1 MERIELSSS
10 RCKREVLPLNDIP
23 TNWYQRMESNHL
35 LRAYQTR
42 AQPESFAG
50 MEVSA
55 RIELASQRYKCC
67 ASPAMLADHK
77 SLEPRPRIER
87 GSHLY
92 QRCTLPL
99 SYQGW
104 SQGGESNSGRS
115 VTSALLSTE
124 LPGNGAS
131 DRIRTGVYCMARS
144 NLAAGRHPQEFGA
157 ECEIEL
163 TSGFGRPSPHWTN
176 PAW

>member
-1 MERIELSSS
+1 MNSRGWSHNPTPKPLGHGHIWCLRERSNLRDWLFRPALVHLSYTGESLVDTERIELSSS

-55 RIELASQRYKCC
+55 RIELASPRYKCC

-87 GSHLY
+87 ESHLY

-115 VTSALLSTE
+115 VTSALLS
-124 LPGNGAS
+124 
-131 DRIRTGVYCMARS
+131 
-144 NLAAGRHPQEFGA
+144 H
-157 ECEIEL
+157 
-163 TSGFGRPSPHWTN
+163 
-176 PAW
+176 

>member
-1 MERIELSSS
+1 MVFATSKTIGSGSRSYVVNWLGIAALPRFWRRARKSQNLVEMERIELSSS

-115 VTSALLSTE
+115 VTRALLS
-124 LPGNGAS
+124 
-131 DRIRTGVYCMARS
+131 
-144 NLAAGRHPQEFGA
+144 H
-157 ECEIEL
+157 
-163 TSGFGRPSPHWTN
+163 
-176 PAW
+176 

>member
-77 SLEPRPRIER
+77 PLEPRPRIER

-115 VTSALLSTE
+115 VTSALLS
-124 LPGNGAS
+124 
-131 DRIRTGVYCMARS
+131 Y
-144 NLAAGRHPQEFGA
+144 
-157 ECEIEL
+157 
-163 TSGFGRPSPHWTN
+163 
-176 PAW
+176 

>member
-1 MERIELSSS
+1 MVGATIQRLSHSATVTSGARGSNRTTIAGFSDQRLDHVGNPHENLVEMERIELSSS

-55 RIELASQRYKCC
+55 RIELASQPYKCC

-115 VTSALLSTE
+115 VTRALLS
-124 LPGNGAS
+124 
-131 DRIRTGVYCMARS
+131 
-144 NLAAGRHPQEFGA
+144 H
-157 ECEIEL
+157 
-163 TSGFGRPSPHWTN
+163 
-176 PAW
+176 